1 MTDATTGATPD
12 AIELLINDHREVE
25 QLFKMME
32 AARTTGNIDE
42 QRYVAEHVVED
53 LSVHAVIEEEILYP
67 VMRDALPDGEQLV
80 EEALEE
86 HQEAKELLTR
96 IDGKDPASDDA
107 RQAFDELVGSIR
119 HHVQEEESELLPR
132 LREAIG
138 QERLQQMGHQLEMA
152 SKAAPTHPHPHAP
165 NTPPGNVA
173 AGAFA
178 TVVDK
183 VRDALRSR

>member
-1 MTDATTGATPD
+1 MTDTTTGASSD
-12 AIELLINDHREVE
+12 AIELLISDHREVE
-25 QLFKMME
+25 QLFEMMK
-32 AARTTGNIDE
+32 AARATGNIDE

-67 VMRDALPDGEQLV
+67 AMRDALPDGDQLV
-80 EEALEE
+80 DEALEE

-96 IDGKDPASDDA
+96 IDGKDPQSEDA
-107 RQAFDELVGSIR
+107 RAAFDQLVTSIR
-119 HHVQEEESELLPR
+119 HHVDEEEGELWPR
-132 LREAIG
+132 LRSALG
-138 QERLQQMGHQLEMA
+138 QERLQQMGQKLEMA
-152 SKAAPTHPHPHAP
+152 RKAAPTHPHPHAP

-183 VRDALRSR
+183 IRDALRS

>member
-1 MTDATTGATPD
+1 MTNTTTGTSTD
-12 AIELLINDHREVE
+12 AIELLVGDHRQVE
-25 QLFKMME
+25 QLFDLMGE
-32 AARTTGNIDE
+32 ARSAGDVDQ

-67 VMRDALPDGEQLV
+67 AMRDALPDGEQLV

-96 IDGKDPASDDA
+96 IDGKDPQSEDA
-107 RQAFDELVGSIR
+107 RAAFDELVATIT
-119 HHVQEEESELLPR
+119 HHVKEEETGLLPR
-132 LREAIG
+132 LRGALG
-138 QERLQQMGHQLEMA
+138 QERLEQMAKKMEVA
-152 SKAAPTHPHPHAP
+152 RKAAPTHPHPHAP

-178 TVVDK
+178 AVVDK
-183 VRDALRSR
+183 IRDALRS

>member
-1 MTDATTGATPD
+1 MTDTTTGASSD
-12 AIELLINDHREVE
+12 AIELLISDHREVE
-25 QLFKMME
+25 QLFEMMK
-32 AARTTGNIDE
+32 AARVTGNVDE

-67 VMRDALPDGEQLV
+67 AMRDALPDGDQLV
-80 EEALEE
+80 DEALEE

-96 IDGKDPASDDA
+96 IDGKDPQSEDA
-107 RQAFDELVGSIR
+107 RAAFDQLVASIT
-119 HHVQEEESELLPR
+119 HHVDEEEGELLPR
-132 LREAIG
+132 LRGALG
-138 QERLQQMGHQLEMA
+138 QERLQQMGQKLEMA
-152 SKAAPTHPHPHAP
+152 RKAAPTHPHPHAP

-183 VRDALRSR
+183 IRDALRS